1 MVDTWG
7 KRGADE
13 SGGIISSWLI
23 QLLVFLAVL
32 SLVAYEVI
40 SVLVT
45 SVSLDDTAREVARA
59 TRDEY
64 RVARSIEVATATAV
78 EVAAVRDARVLE
90 VTEEDN
96 DLVVRLQRDAPT
108 LVIHRIGPLQDL
120 TKVTTSAR
128 VAWAP

>member
-1 MVDTWG
+1 MLDTRG
-7 KRGADE
+7 GRGADE

-23 QLLVFLAVL
+23 QLLIFLAVL
-32 SLVAYEVI
+32 SFIAYEGI

-45 SVSLDDTAREVARA
+45 NVSLDDTAREVARA

-64 RVARSIEVATATAV
+64 RVARSIEVATPTAV

-90 VTEEDN
+90 VTEEDG
-96 DLVVRLQRDAPT
+96 DLIVELQRDAPT
-108 LVIHRIGPLQDL
+108 LVIHRTGPLQNL
-120 TKVTTSAR
+120 AKVTTSAR

>member
-7 KRGADE
+7 RRGGDE
-13 SGGIISSWLI
+13 SGGIITGWLI
-23 QLLVFLAVL
+23 QLLIFLAVL
-32 SLVAYEVI
+32 SFVAYEAI
-40 SVLVT
+40 SVVVT
-45 SVSLDDTAREVARA
+45 NVSLDDTAREVARA

-90 VTEEDN
+90 VTEEDG
-96 DLVVRLQRDAPT
+96 DLIVELQRDAPT
-108 LVIHRIGPLQDL
+108 FVIHRIEPLQNL
-120 TKVTTSAR
+120 AKVTTSAR

>member
-7 KRGADE
+7 RHGADE

-23 QLLVFLAVL
+23 QLLIFLAVL
-32 SLVAYEVI
+32 SFIAYEGI

-45 SVSLDDTAREVARA
+45 NVSLDDTAREVARA

-64 RVARSIEVATATAV
+64 RVARSIEVATDTAV
-78 EVAAVRDARVLE
+78 EVAAVHDARVLE
-90 VTEEDN
+90 VTEEDG
-96 DLVVRLQRDAPT
+96 DLVVELQRDAPT
-108 LVIHRIGPLQDL
+108 LVIHRIGPLQHL
-120 TKVTTSAR
+120 AKVTTSAR

>member
-7 KRGADE
+7 RRGADE

-23 QLLVFLAVL
+23 QLLTFLAVL
-32 SLVAYEVI
+32 SFVAYEGI

-45 SVSLDDTAREVARA
+45 TVSLDDTAREVARA

-64 RVARSIEVATATAV
+64 RMTRSIEVATATAV

-90 VTEEDN
+90 VTEEDG
-96 DLVVRLQRDAPT
+96 DLVVELRRDAPT
-108 LVIHRIGPLQDL
+108 LVIHRVGPLQDL